1 MASTSMT
8 GGDVAVAQGVADG
21 GVVLG
26 VAAGIGQLCCC
37 CIGVG
42 SRI

>member
-26 VAAGIGQLCCC
+26 VAAGRAALLLLYWGWF
-37 CIGVG
+37 
-42 SRI
+42 